1 LPAGERKRTGIVFP
15 DRDIVQSESV
25 VDIVVT
31 VPLKL
36 MMVLIHP
43 CKLLGLPLPLLLEEM
58 MMVVGRL

>member
-1 LPAGERKRTGIVFP
+1 MMEIAKILSSNPVMAQQPPLLIV
-15 DRDIVQSESV
+15 E
-25 VDIVVT
+25 VT